1 MNRLRMTLVGLTLAL
16 GLAAVPLAH
25 SAFAAHSGGSK
36 AKHGAVVTKTTTQ
49 QATALKGNGVVAYVA
64 SALGVTPTVL
74 QADLKV
80 GQTLLQI
87 AGSKYA
93 SADALATALLAP
105 VKTNLDQ
112 ATSSNKLSA
121 TQAGALYTQA
131 HTAVAKLVVTPHPA
145 LGAVFAAVHGA
156 RGQHGAG
163 ARFGLLTV
171 LTTACNTNATA
182 LNAAITTGGKTLLAI
197 CQATNS
203 SVTQTS
209 LVSTLLASM
218 KTKLDQAVSAKTITA
233 AQESTALT
241 QAQAYLTNL
250 VTTPIPAGG
259 LHLHK

>member
-1 MNRLRMTLVGLTLAL
+1 MNRLRMTVVGLTLAL
-16 GLAAVPLAH
+16 GLAALPLAH
-25 SAFAAHSGGSK
+25 SAFAAHSGRGK
-36 AKHGAVVTKTTTQ
+36 AVNGAIVPKT
-49 QATALKGNGVVAYVA
+49 ATSKGNGVVAYVA
-64 SALGVTPTVL
+64 SVVGVTPAVL
-74 QADLKV
+74 QADLKA

-105 VKTNLDQ
+105 VKTTLDQ
-112 ATSSNKLSA
+112 ATTSNKLSA
-121 TQAGALYTQA
+121 TQAGTLYTRA

-163 ARFGLLTV
+163 ARLGLLTV

-182 LNAAITTGGKTLLAI
+182 LKAAISAGGKTLLAI
-197 CQATNS
+197 CQATNP
-203 SVTQTS
+203 SVTQSS

-218 KTKLDQAVSAKTITA
+218 KTKLDKAVTAKTITA
-233 AQESTALT
+233 AQESTTLT
-241 QAQAYLTNL
+241 QAQTYLTTL

-259 LHLHK
+259 LHRHK

>member
-1 MNRLRMTLVGLTLAL
+1 MNRLRMTIVGLMLAL
-16 GLAAVPLAH
+16 IVAAVPMSK
-25 SAFAAHSGGSK
+25 SAFAAHSGGPK
-36 AKHGAVVTKTTTQ
+36 AAHTAGGTAGTT
-49 QATALKGNGVVAYVA
+49 LKGNGVVAYVA
-64 SALGVTPTVL
+64 AVVGVTPTVL
-74 QADLKV
+74 QADLKA

-87 AGSKYA
+87 AGTKYA

-105 VKTNLDQ
+105 VKTKLDQ
-112 ATSSNKLSA
+112 AASTNKLSS
-121 TQAGALYTQA
+121 TQAGTLYTQA

-163 ARFGLLTV
+163 AKLGGLLKV
-171 LTTACNTNATA
+171 LTAACNTNATA

-241 QAQAYLTNL
+241 QAQAYLTTL

-259 LHLHK
+259 LHFHK